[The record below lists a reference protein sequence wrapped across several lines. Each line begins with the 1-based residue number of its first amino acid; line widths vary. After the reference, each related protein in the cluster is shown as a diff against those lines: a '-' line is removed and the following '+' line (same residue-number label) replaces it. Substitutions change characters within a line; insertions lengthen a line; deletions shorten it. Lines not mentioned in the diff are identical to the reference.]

1 MRTSRT
7 PPASVLGAWNSW
19 SGHAFRSESTRD
31 PIPAQPSRGR
41 RMGDD
46 EVSAGGDDDV
56 SGGGDKDLAIGG
68 LKISHIAEDVMPR
81 GQYSAFRPSY
91 SSAEILCLRID
102 GDRDSD
108 FDIQK

>member
-7 PPASVLGAWNSW
+7 PPASVLGVWNSW

-41 RMGDD
+41 RMGEDD
-46 EVSAGGDDDV
+46 VSAGGDE
-56 SGGGDKDLAIGG
+56 DLAIGG
-68 LKISHIAEDVMPR
+68 LEISHIAEGVRPR